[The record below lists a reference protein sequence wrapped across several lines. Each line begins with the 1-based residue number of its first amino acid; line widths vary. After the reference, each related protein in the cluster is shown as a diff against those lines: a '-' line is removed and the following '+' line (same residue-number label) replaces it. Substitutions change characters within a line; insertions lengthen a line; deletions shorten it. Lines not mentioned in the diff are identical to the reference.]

1 MSNFFL
7 ETPETSFNSIENF
20 SYDINFMKNN
30 LGLSSDY
37 KNFKIAYLDENKQG
51 KKGVLLMIHGHPTWS
66 YLWRHLIPIGIR
78 NDYRVISL
86 DLPGYGRSDKPIN
99 KDFFKFYNYRN
110 VVLNFIKN
118 LNLQNITLFLH
129 EWGGT
134 LGMTLPMESEVS
146 YKGMVVFNSYL
157 GNSLANITQGYKDW
171 INTNINTEFLNVRAL
186 MARTNRI
193 LNLSECNAYESPFLQ
208 KESKLSLRML
218 PSIFPLNPEHDG
230 FEVCK
235 KALEWWQE
243 NTLKQVIVI
252 GGGRDPLIP
261 IEKMRTLSK
270 IISTDEQT
278 HVINNAGHF
287 VPEWGM
293 EFGDELFQQLN
304 NNQAN
309 EK

>member
-1 MSNFFL
+1 
-7 ETPETSFNSIENF
+7 
-20 SYDINFMKNN
+20 
-30 LGLSSDY
+30 
-37 KNFKIAYLDENKQG
+37 
-51 KKGVLLMIHGHPTWS
+51 MIHGHPTWS
-66 YLWRHLIPIGIR
+66 YLWRHLIPIGVR
-78 NDYRVISL
+78 KGYRVISL

-99 KDFFKFYNYRN
+99 KNFFKFNIYRN
-110 VVLNFIKN
+110 VVLNFINN

-134 LGMTLPMESEVS
+134 LGMTLPMERENS
-146 YKGMVVFNSYL
+146 YEGMVDFNSYL

-293 EFGDELFQQLN
+293 EFGEELFRQL
-304 NNQAN
+304 
-309 EK
+309 KDG